1 MTLGEWFP
9 QWLQYYKEGT
19 IKDTSLHQYE
29 LLERKLPADLCKM
42 ELNDI
47 RPMHLQKFINEF
59 AKGASKSYMDKM
71 RVMLRSLF
79 VTAMENDLC
88 ENDPTKRL
96 RLPHVAQTPREAYTS
111 EEMQTIINFAMDYK
125 YQRVATGVI
134 VLLLTGIRRGELLGL
149 RWEDVTNN
157 TLSIK
162 RGVFIANNRPC
173 VEEYVAKTESSIRT
187 VPLLPEVAY
196 RLLALPRYGQ
206 YIFST
211 KNGNLMYPRNFSRD
225 YTAFFNALREQ
236 HPNVRRLSVH
246 CCRHSFATN
255 TLASGAD
262 VRVVQKLLGHS
273 NINTTAIY
281 THPDMNIMQKAV
293 NDLKSSIF

>member
-79 VTAMENDLC
+79 LTAMENDLC

-111 EEMQTIINFAMDYK
+111 EEMHHNQLCN
-125 YQRVATGVI
+125 
-134 VLLLTGIRRGELLGL
+134 GL
-149 RWEDVTNN
+149 QV
-157 TLSIK
+157 S
-162 RGVFIANNRPC
+162 
-173 VEEYVAKTESSIRT
+173 ESSHRG
-187 VPLLPEVAY
+187 Y
-196 RLLALPRYGQ
+196 R
-206 YIFST
+206 
-211 KNGNLMYPRNFSRD
+211 
-225 YTAFFNALREQ
+225 AFAD
-236 HPNVRRLSVH
+236 
-246 CCRHSFATN
+246 RHT
-255 TLASGAD
+255 
-262 VRVVQKLLGHS
+262 
-273 NINTTAIY
+273 
-281 THPDMNIMQKAV
+281 PW
-293 NDLKSSIF
+293 